1 MNNKIF
7 LIIGLI
13 VVSIIILLSFFI
25 NLVFSG
31 LVGVAAGLIAYF
43 ILSQNIDKEKGSKTS
58 PENEPEPKNESE
70 QSIESLLNINITLR
84 KSIMPVNMRD
94 SFEEIIDQLIELLP
108 KINEASPEGE
118 LAWVINRM
126 ATEYLPEKSIKPY
139 LSLSGEERHD
149 QTTIDKVIES
159 LSGMKSEL
167 DDVKDILK
175 QRKTNEFNTKAKFLK
190 QRFNV

>member
-7 LIIGLI
+7 MIIVLIII
-13 VVSIIILLSFFI
+13 SITILLSFFI
-25 NLVFSG
+25 SLIFSG
-31 LVGVAAGLIAYF
+31 LAGVVGGLIAYF
-43 ILSQNIDKEKGSKTS
+43 ILNQNTDKEKDSKTS
-58 PENEPEPKNESE
+58 PENKVEPKNDSE
-70 QSIESLLNINITLR
+70 LGIESLLNINITLR
-84 KSIMPVNMRD
+84 KSIMPVNLRD

-108 KINEASPEGE
+108 KVNDASPDGE

-139 LSLSGEERHD
+139 LSLSEDEKHD
-149 QTTIDKVIES
+149 QTTIDNVIES

-167 DDVKDILK
+167 DDVNDILK

-190 QRFNV
+190 RRFDV